1 MELREELQKLISQTT
16 NNVLSVSDNELPDRI
31 AKLVIQHDLEN
42 GTKIE
47 HHPPEFYDTLN
58 KVAFDLVE
66 TLRTKGAQYGNSWI
80 SRGGVG
86 AFMMMTRKIDRI
98 INQLK
103 KPPIYDIVEHCR
115 IDTRDEGIQD
125 DLRDLTAYCL
135 LILTWLEY
143 TNVPSPGTD
152 KI

>member
-1 MELREELQKLISQTT
+1 MDLREELARITSETINGTFSTEDEELADKVAKLI
-16 NNVLSVSDNELPDRI
+16 
-31 AKLVIQHDLEN
+31 IQHDLNN

-47 HHPPEFYDTLN
+47 HHPSAFYDVLDTVSKGL
-58 KVAFDLVE
+58 VA
-66 TLRTKGAQYGNSWI
+66 TLRSKGAQYGNSWI

-86 AFMMMTRKIDRI
+86 AFMMMTRKIDRV
-98 INQLK
+98 INQLR
-103 KPPIYDIVEHCR
+103 KPPIYDIIEHCR
-115 IDTRDEGIQD
+115 IDPRAEGIQD

-152 KI
+152 KV

>member
-1 MELREELQKLISQTT
+1 MELREELGRILSETMNGMLTTKDGELADKVAKLI
-16 NNVLSVSDNELPDRI
+16 
-31 AKLVIQHDLEN
+31 IQHDLGN

-66 TLRTKGAQYGNSWI
+66 TLRSKGAQYGNSWV

-86 AFMMMTRKIDRI
+86 AFMMLSRKWDRI

-103 KPPIYDIVEHCR
+103 KEPVYNILEHAQS
-115 IDTRDEGIQD
+115 DLRDEGLTD
-125 DLRDLTAYCL
+125 DVKDLCAYL
-135 LILTWLEY
+135 LLVLTWLEFKR
-143 TNVPSPGTD
+143 G
-152 KI
+152 